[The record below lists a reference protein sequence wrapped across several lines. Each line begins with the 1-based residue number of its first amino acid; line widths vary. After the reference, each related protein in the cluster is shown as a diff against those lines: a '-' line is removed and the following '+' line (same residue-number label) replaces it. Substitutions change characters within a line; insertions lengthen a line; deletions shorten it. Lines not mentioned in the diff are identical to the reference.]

1 MNAAVTIFAGLGLFF
16 VGVKLISSG
25 FSQLASL
32 RLRTY
37 LQSATSNPLK
47 SAAIGALG
55 GALTQSTNAITFII
69 SGLVSSGTMTVRQG
83 LPIVAWANIGTSILV
98 FIAAVNITD
107 AIFVLIGLVGICYFL
122 NLDKKTRY
130 RNFVLAMLGIALL
143 LLGLSLIKDGSRMLR
158 DFPLITDLLASTQNS
173 PALAFLAGAILTPI
187 VQTAK
192 TVATVAVALVSGG
205 LLSLDQTIMIVL
217 GANLSSFTNVV
228 FMGSGGTG
236 TSRQVSYYQG
246 LLKIAGVAVIL
257 PIFIADHLLPSRPGL
272 WLLSHVASSPATQIA
287 VLYLALQLA
296 ALAVTAPLAKQ
307 VLGLLGR
314 LAPPTVDETLSRP
327 RFVTEECLR
336 DPVTGTDLVQREQES
351 QIGML
356 SGYLNVLRDEKDDCV
371 PDIALEPLRDANRTV
386 MKEVDSLLRRMIEQ
400 SLAGEI
406 VERVVLL
413 QNRQEMVSSLQ
424 DSVCQFAT
432 HLRDARQGGLDHTM
446 MGNLTE
452 ALHLMLSMLPTALAD
467 DIYDREALY
476 VMTGDKSDVMENI
489 RRTLLRSE
497 TPIPATTHDVLFTAT
512 TLYERIVWLIRRLL
526 ILTEDP
532 RSGGRTNR

>member
-1 MNAAVTIFAGLGLFF
+1 MNAAATIFAGLGLFF
-16 VGVKLISSG
+16 VGVKLISGG

-37 LQSATSNPLK
+37 LQGATSNPAK

-69 SGLVSSGTMTVRQG
+69 SGLVASGTMTVRQG

-107 AIFVLIGLVGICYFL
+107 AIFVLIGLVGLCYFL

-130 RNFVLAMLGIALL
+130 RNLVLALLGIALL

-158 DFPLITDLLASTQNS
+158 DFPLVTELLAATHDS
-173 PALAFLAGAILTPI
+173 PWLAFLAGAVLTPI

-217 GANLSSFTNVV
+217 GANLASFTNVV
-228 FMGSGGTG
+228 FMGSGGSG

-246 LLKIAGVAVIL
+246 MLKVAGVVVIL
-257 PIFIADHLLPSRPGL
+257 PIFIADHMLPSRPGI
-272 WLLSHVASSPATQIA
+272 WLLNLVASNPATQIA
-287 VLYLALQLA
+287 VLYLVLQVA
-296 ALAVTAPLAKQ
+296 ALAVTAPFAGQ
-307 VLGLLGR
+307 VLRVLGR
-314 LAPPTVDETLSRP
+314 LAPPTVHEALSRP
-327 RFVTEECLR
+327 RYVSEECLR

-356 SGYLNVLRDEKDDCV
+356 PGYLNVLRDEKDEGV
-371 PDIALEPLRDANRTV
+371 PDIGLEPLRDANRVV
-386 MKEVDSLLRRMIEQ
+386 MQEVDTLLRQMIEQ
-400 SLAGEI
+400 SLAGEV

-413 QNRQEMVSSLQ
+413 QNRQELVSSLQ
-424 DSVCQFAT
+424 DSVFQFAA
-432 HLRDARQGGLDHTM
+432 HLRDARRGAIDHPM
-446 MGNLTE
+446 MGSLTE
-452 ALHLMLSMLPTALAD
+452 AMHLMLIMLPSALAD

-476 VMTGDKSDVMENI
+476 LMTGDKSDVMENI

-497 TPIPATTHDVLFTAT
+497 TPIPPATHDVLFTAT
-512 TLYERIVWLIRRLL
+512 TLYERIVWLVRRTL
-526 ILTEDP
+526 ILTENKRTD
-532 RSGGRTNR
+532 GRGAA